1 MSIFE
6 YLCNPK
12 QSHKPDLFSFNI
24 VLRDLATRGD
34 VPAMMNLMQRL
45 PQYDL
50 KPDVVTYTTLIKG
63 LLQIDNVEG
72 AQGVLKIMQEAGI
85 KPTVLTY
92 NLLISY
98 ECKHGDKRRM
108 LKAEKMRQEIER
120 AGFRLNVQLWTALV
134 AGYFRAGL
142 PREGLQHLRRMN
154 DQGIRPDRVTYNV
167 LLRAASGADATELR
181 EVSKTLRKISK
192 EPTSMHRSDHLVCLE
207 ILEHM
212 YQNNVQ
218 PDSDT
223 WYIILSGLARQDDVT
238 GVTAVLDRM
247 NKRRFV
253 VRANSALAKLVDDL
267 RRRQMRVE
275 NR

>member
-1 MSIFE
+1 MSVFE
-6 YLCNPK
+6 YLCDPR
-12 QSHKPDLFSFNI
+12 QSYKPDLFSFNI

-34 VPAMMNLMQRL
+34 VQAMMGLMQRL
-45 PQYDL
+45 PQFDL

-63 LLQIDNVEG
+63 LLEVDNVEG
-72 AQGVLKIMQEAGI
+72 AQGVLKLMQDAGI

-108 LKAEKMRQEIER
+108 IKAEKMRQEIER

-154 DQGIRPDRVTYNV
+154 EQGIRPDRVTYNV
-167 LLRAASGADATELR
+167 LLRAASGADPGELR
-181 EVSKTLRKISK
+181 DVSKTLRKISK
-192 EPTSMHRSDHLVCLE
+192 APNSAHRSDHLVCLE
-207 ILEHM
+207 VLEHM

-223 WYIILSGLARQDDVT
+223 WYIILSGLFRQDDAT

-253 VRANSALAKLVDDL
+253 VRPNSALARLVEDV
-267 RRRQMRVE
+267 RRRQMHVKHS
-275 NR
+275 